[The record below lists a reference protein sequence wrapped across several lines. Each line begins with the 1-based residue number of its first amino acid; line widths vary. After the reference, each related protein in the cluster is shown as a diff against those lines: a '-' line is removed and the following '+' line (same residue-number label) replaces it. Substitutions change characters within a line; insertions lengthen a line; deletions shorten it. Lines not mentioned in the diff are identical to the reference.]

1 MKTPKEYINASSERF
16 SEELDSLISDDTI
29 GVEGALEALIS
40 GIDSWI
46 TYYEQQAYKWK
57 EFKQKLKDL

>member
-1 MKTPKEYINASSERF
+1 MKTPKEYINASSERL

-29 GVEGALEALIS
+29 GIEGALEALIS
-40 GIDSWI
+40 GVDSWI
-46 TYYEQQAYKWK
+46 TYYEKQAYKWK